1 VARFLALFTFFPM
14 EEIREVGKLEGADL
28 NSAKTVLAYEAAAL
42 VHGKQ
47 EAEKAYRAA
56 ISMFG
61 ARAVPKAILPS
72 STIHQSEMQNDEAAV
87 PTSYIEES
95 LLKAGIPVAR
105 LFQISGLAKS
115 GSDGRRL
122 VEQGGAYLNGKQLE
136 SFDYT
141 VTADN
146 LENGEL
152 LLRAGKKRYHKIKIK
167 V

>member
-1 VARFLALFTFFPM
+1 
-14 EEIREVGKLEGADL
+14 
-28 NSAKTVLAYEAAAL
+28 
-42 VHGKQ
+42 
-47 EAEKAYRAA
+47 
-56 ISMFG
+56 
-61 ARAVPKAILPS
+61 
-72 STIHQSEMQNDEAAV
+72 MQNDEAAV

-95 LLKAGIPVAR
+95 QLKAGIPVAK
-105 LFQISGLAKS
+105 LFQIAGLAKS

-136 SFDYT
+136 SFDYM

-152 LLRAGKKRYHKIKIK
+152 LLRAGKKRYHKIKMK